1 MHIHTMLVTVLV
13 TISVALS
20 DTVGYFPDLGSDQKV
35 GSYSVRIKF
44 LALKFSLFLL
54 LYRYFCTIAS
64 EAYGTGTGY
73 R

>member
-1 MHIHTMLVTVLV
+1 MFVTVLV

-44 LALKFSLFLL
+44 LALKFSLFLVL
-54 LYRYFCTIAS
+54 YFCTIAS